1 MLPLP
6 NLDDRSY
13 DDLVEQ
19 ARSLIS
25 VECPEWTDHNPSD
38 TGIILI
44 ELLAWLTEMTLYQV
58 DQVTD
63 KNIERFLGLLKP
75 LEKNGEP
82 WRIPEDVVGVGER
95 EVVLKRVTRQTI
107 VELRQRY
114 RAVTIEDFEQLLLED
129 WNRLQKEP
137 DRIVKRVRCLPQ
149 RNLEATNSHDRQQ
162 PGHVSIV
169 VIPDTPNVTQP
180 KPTDSLQ
187 ADLWKFLDKRRLLT
201 TQHHIVVPEYIPLK
215 IRARLYLEDGAYPD
229 DIRKR
234 ALSEVKAFFNPLSS
248 GSYWEGQ
255 GLPFGQNIYV
265 SDLYQL
271 FDRIPG
277 VDFVE
282 GVTLVVSDEDS
293 VSTGLTEKIDPTD
306 ALGNRLSVENTQGFA
321 VDDRIWLDPSSQD
334 REEATITAIDATEK
348 KLTFGKTFN
357 KSHEVGTLV
366 ARVSP
371 QEALREER
379 KRDGNVI
386 GSLIGINLN
395 DHELVAI
402 EVDAKSFTIME
413 RFGNS
418 KWQINV
424 RSEP

>member
-13 DDLVEQ
+13 NDLVEQ

-38 TGIILI
+38 PGIILI

-58 DQVTD
+58 DRVTD
-63 KNIERFLGLLKP
+63 KNIETFLGLLKP
-75 LEKNGEP
+75 PKDGKP
-82 WRIPEDVVGVGER
+82 WRMAEGEALGVAEQ
-95 EVVLKRVTRQTI
+95 EAALKRVTRQTM

-129 WNRLQKEP
+129 WNRSQTEP

-149 RNLEATNSHDRQQ
+149 RNLEATSPDDPS
-162 PGHVSIV
+162 PGHVSVV
-169 VIPDTPNVTQP
+169 VIPHTPNVPQP
-180 KPTDSLQ
+180 KPTDGLR
-187 ADLWKFLDKRRLLT
+187 ADLWDFLDERRLLT

-215 IRARLYLEDGAYPD
+215 IAARLYLEDGAYPD
-229 DIRKR
+229 DICKK
-234 ALSEVKAFFNPLSS
+234 AIDEVKAFFNSLSS

-271 FDRIPG
+271 FDRISG

-282 GVTLVVSDEDS
+282 GVTLVVSDEGS
-293 VSTGLTEKIDPTD
+293 ISTGLTQKIDPTS
-306 ALGNRLSVENTQGFA
+306 ALRNQLVVESTQGFA
-321 VDDRIWLDPSSQD
+321 VGDRIWLDPSSRD
-334 REEATITAIDATEK
+334 REEATITAIDEAGKT
-348 KLTFGKTFN
+348 LTFGTSFN
-357 KSHEVGTLV
+357 KYHEVGTLV
-366 ARVSP
+366 VRLSQQHTAR
-371 QEALREER
+371 QELAI
-379 KRDGNVI
+379 DN
-386 GSLIGINLN
+386 SLIGINLD

-402 EVDAKSFTIME
+402 EVDEKSFTIME
-413 RFGNS
+413 RLGNDE
-418 KWQINV
+418 W
-424 RSEP
+424 RSIGLRREP